1 MEHKTK
7 RASLGHLMVD
17 IETMGESSNAVIC
30 SIGAVEFEI
39 NTGETRSVFYRKVD
53 IQSCLDAGLIVDGA
67 TIKWWLRQN
76 EEAQKE
82 ISGGGTVSIQQAL
95 TDFSEFISGC
105 ADTVKL
111 WSNGKHFD
119 ISRLADAY
127 KACRIQ
133 IPWKY
138 YNVRDCRT
146 LVDIMPEI
154 KQGIQRAGIAHHA
167 LDDCLYQIKYCS
179 AIWQYM
185 NKNLVRV
192 ALAN

>member
-1 MEHKTK
+1 
-7 RASLGHLMVD
+7 MVD
-17 IETMGESSNAVIC
+17 IETMGEGSNAVIC

-53 IQSCLDAGLIVDGA
+53 IQSCLDAGLAVDGA

-76 EEAQKE
+76 ADAQKE
-82 ISGGGTVSIQQAL
+82 IATGEAVSIQQAL
-95 TDFSEFISGC
+95 ADFSGFISGC
-105 ADTVKL
+105 SENVRL

-119 ISRLADAY
+119 MSRLADAY
-127 KACRIQ
+127 KACRME

-146 LVDIMPEI
+146 LADIMPEI
-154 KQGIQRAGIAHHA
+154 KQGIQRAGVAHHA

-192 ALAN
+192 AA

>member
-1 MEHKTK
+1 
-7 RASLGHLMVD
+7 MVD

-39 NTGETRSVFYRKVD
+39 QTGETRSVFYRKVD

-67 TIKWWLRQN
+67 TINWWLRQN
-76 EEAQKE
+76 AEAQKE
-82 ISGGGTVSIQQAL
+82 ISSGGAVTVQQAL
-95 TDFSEFISGC
+95 ADFSEFISGC

-127 KACRIQ
+127 KVCRME

-146 LVDIMPEI
+146 LADIMPEI
-154 KQGIQRAGIAHHA
+154 KQGIQRVGISHHA